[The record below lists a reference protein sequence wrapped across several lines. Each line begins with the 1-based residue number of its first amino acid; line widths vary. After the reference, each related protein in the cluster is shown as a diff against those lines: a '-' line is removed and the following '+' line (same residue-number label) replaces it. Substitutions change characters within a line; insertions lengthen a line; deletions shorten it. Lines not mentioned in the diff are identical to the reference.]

1 MAFRVWVALSLLLL
15 FFPSELLAF
24 YDVNPMPAISHDV
37 GRCWQVV
44 LITVS
49 SLDEMLIPL
58 FPAKDNLLVTQGRD

>member
-37 GRCWQVV
+37 G
-44 LITVS
+44 LMLAG
-49 SLDEMLIPL
+49 SLNHSI
-58 FPAKDNLLVTQGRD
+58 FP